1 MTNWRKGNCPNQTP
15 PNTIS
20 WTGTSPLIFF
30 FFFNKKKGL
39 HLIQQK
45 NFKRRKNESKEDK
58 RGVWEGK
65 GGQHTANPKK
75 ETIRMIS
82 TRQCSLFTIACPMPE
97 CFAEKGEERKLK
109 IVNRTIVN

>member
-1 MTNWRKGNCPNQTP
+1 MFPF
-15 PNTIS
+15 
-20 WTGTSPLIFF
+20 LLFF
-30 FFFNKKKGL
+30 FLFFFNKKERL
-39 HLIQQK
+39 AFNPTK
-45 NFKRRKNESKEDK
+45 NFKRINKSKEDK